1 MNSNHE
7 GSGSGSG
14 GGGGSGSGGGGGSGG
29 DGGSDVGKSRKFWIC
44 RPHEGPEQYEFVLK
58 SVVFSDGISR
68 FIYKSDIV
76 PEQYFPRMVYIF
88 SAIMGGYE
96 YVGEYV
102 NKKGHIVHG
111 EDNYVLISP

>member
-7 GSGSGSG
+7 GG
-14 GGGGSGSGGGGGSGG
+14 GG
-29 DGGSDVGKSRKFWIC
+29 DGGGSEVGKKRKFWIC
-44 RPHEGPEQYEFVLK
+44 HPHEGPEQYEFVLE

-68 FIYKSDIV
+68 FIYKSNIVKSNIV

-88 SAIMGGYE
+88 SAIIGGYE

-102 NKKGHIVHG
+102 NKKGHIVRG
-111 EDNYVLISP
+111 EDNYVLISS